1 MAINYLNT
9 VNLNKNQLE
18 NAAIQNLT
26 SDPLTGV
33 KGQIYYNL
41 TSSALKICVTANVV
55 GPPAVNAVWQEVGAA
70 SVVAGTGI
78 VVTAGTGSNAGNSVI
93 TNSGLI
99 DLNIYA
105 GTQTWPITTS
115 VNTTLS
121 FVSAS
126 ADEIVVNSPS
136 AGTVRIGLPDDVT
149 IGNNLTIT
157 NDLTVS
163 NDGTVEGDLSVQGDF
178 TGAAAGS
185 FDSLGVTG
193 ATSIGGL
200 LTAAN
205 GLAVTG
211 ATLSA
216 NANTAIDLG
225 ANRVTNIADPTAAQ
239 DAATKAYVD
248 AATVGGL
255 IYQGAYNPVT
265 NTPDIDRG
273 VVVLTTSISG
283 MGSGGGPFTGIAD
296 TVATTGTGQGLTLNI
311 ELNQAGNVTSATVA
325 NGGTGYAVGDTVGL
339 TGLSG
344 HSGSVIAI
352 ATIAAAGS
360 PGANIGIETGWTYT
374 VVADGTFYGEAVGIG
389 DVLISETDNPTSLVN
404 WTTVQNNIDLAS
416 ALQVGIGNVAPGE
429 AIDVTYSGGTATV
442 SVEDS
447 TALNKGAV
455 IVAGTDPIT
464 VTYASGTATVGIED
478 SATDNKGAVSLEGSN
493 GIAISYTSGHAII
506 SRDATIFN
514 AVRRSLDTTVTGNPG
529 TVTRTVASGITT
541 FTVNTN
547 SMGLG
552 AASALDVKAEVMSAA
567 GQTVYAD
574 ITRSGNVLSIIFTGT
589 VNDGDYEVLMSAT
602 VNRG

>member
-185 FDSLGVTG
+185 FASLGVTG

-255 IYQGAYNPVT
+255 VYQGAYNPVT

-273 VVVLTTSISG
+273 VVVKTVSISS
-283 MGSGGGPFTGIAD
+283 MGSGGGPFTGIAN

-311 ELNQAGNVTSATVA
+311 ELNQAGNVTSASVA

-344 HSGSVIAI
+344 HSGSVIGI
-352 ATIAAAGS
+352 ATIATAGS
-360 PGANIGIETGWTYT
+360 PGGSIGIETGWTYT

-389 DVLISETDNPTSLVN
+389 DVLISETENPASLVN

-416 ALQVGIGNVAPGE
+416 ATQVGIGNVAPGG
-429 AIDVTYSGGTATV
+429 AIDVAYSGGTATV

-447 TALNKGAV
+447 TATNKGAVIVAPGEAIDVSYSSGTATVSVEDSTAANKGAV
-455 IVAGTDPIT
+455 IVAGGTGIT
-464 VTYASGTATVGIED
+464 VTYSSGTATVNA
-478 SATDNKGAVSLEGSN
+478 SSN
-493 GIAISYTSGHAII
+493 GKRISLTDSNNNI
-506 SRDATIFN
+506 SRTE
-514 AVRRSLDTTVTGNPG
+514 
-529 TVTRTVASGITT
+529 SGGLTT
-541 FTVNTN
+541 FEIDC
-547 SMGLG
+547 GGELG
-552 AASALDVKAEVMSAA
+552 STSALDVKAEIISAA

-574 ITRSGNVLSIIFTGT
+574 ITRSVTDLSVIFTGS
-589 VNDGDYEVLMSAT
+589 VANAAYEALLIDLA
-602 VNRG
+602 